1 MSDPTPAMQ
10 EVPGVEPTFTAF
22 DDVKWQ
28 HVRTQRHADGQQT
41 SVREKWFAIGR
52 EPQYLSMLGRWDPG
66 MIVHRHGHN
75 SHQVVYVLAGGMWC
89 GERWCPAGTHI
100 DLPLGAALGPLIAGP
115 DGVDLFEVMMGDP
128 RSWEADR
135 EGFHTLLA
143 ERGVTPLPNPP
154 VDLPDWLEDKRSHH

>member
-1 MSDPTPAMQ
+1 MSEQPDGDQP
-10 EVPGVEPTFTAF
+10 EPTFVHF
-22 DDVKWQ
+22 DAVKWQ
-28 HVRTQRHADGQQT
+28 HVRTQQHEDGPR

-52 EPQYLSMLGRWDPG
+52 APQYLSMFGRWDPG

-89 GERWCPAGTHI
+89 GEQWCPAGTHI
-100 DLPLGAALGPLIAGP
+100 DLPHGAALGPLIAGP
-115 DGVDLFEVMMGDP
+115 QGVDLFEVMMGDP

-135 EGFHTLLA
+135 EGFHALLD

-154 VDLPDWLEDKRSHH
+154 VDLPEWITDTRSDH